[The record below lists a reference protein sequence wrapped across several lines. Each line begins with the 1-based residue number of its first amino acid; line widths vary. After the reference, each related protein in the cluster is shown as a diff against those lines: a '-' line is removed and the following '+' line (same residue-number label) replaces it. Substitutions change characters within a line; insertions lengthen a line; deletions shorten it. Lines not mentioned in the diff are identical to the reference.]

1 MSDNLQHILTL
12 KQGVTP
18 YGKAPHKPIL
28 LLAVIDSFEE
38 GEIFENWIEI
48 TDDLVQH
55 FLDNWDAL
63 VKTPHVATFAL
74 PFFHLKNEKGQFWK
88 LITYPGREIPTTNS
102 NSIKSYRALTET
114 VCAATLS
121 SELYIAL
128 SDPIQREELK
138 AAILKMYFGISLQA
152 QYPTQE
158 AYSAKIK
165 KQILY
170 DPEQN
175 YTRTVKQTIDD
186 QPKDIRDEFVV
197 MRSSVFRKAIL
208 EVYDN
213 QCAVTGLKVADAQ
226 NRSLVDACHITPF
239 AESYND
245 SIRNGLALSPTFHRA
260 FDRGLIAISDKY
272 KILVHPKLKDFN
284 PETGIKQFENKD
296 VFLPS
301 NSKFHPSEK
310 HLREHRSKFGF
321 SV

>member
-1 MSDNLQHILTL
+1 MSRLLQHIRTL
-12 KQGVTP
+12 KQGATP

-38 GEIFENWIEI
+38 GEVFENWIEI

-88 LITYPGREIPTTNS
+88 LITYPGREIPTTKS
-102 NSIKSYRALTET
+102 KSIKSYRALTET

-121 SELYIAL
+121 DEFYIAL
-128 SDPIQREELK
+128 SDPIKREEIK
-138 AAILKMYFGISLQA
+138 AAILAKYFGIRQA
-152 QYPTQE
+152 TQYPKQE

-165 KQILY
+165 QQILY
-170 DPEQN
+170 DPDQN
-175 YTRTVKQTIDD
+175 YARKAKQTIND
-186 QPKDIRDEFVV
+186 QPKEIRDEFVV

-213 QCAVTGLKVADAQ
+213 QCAITGLKVSDAK

-239 AESYND
+239 AESYDD

-260 FDRGLIAISDKY
+260 FDLGLIAISDKY
-272 KILVHPKLKDFN
+272 KILVHPQLKDFN
-284 PETGIKQFENKD
+284 PETGIKQFDNRELY
-296 VFLPS
+296 LPT

-321 SV
+321 

>member
-1 MSDNLQHILTL
+1 MAQILQHILSL
-12 KQGVTP
+12 NQGVTP

-28 LLAVIDSFEE
+28 LLALIDSFEE
-38 GEIFENWIEI
+38 GEVFENWIEI

-63 VKTPHVATFAL
+63 VKTSHVPTFAL

-88 LITYPGREIPTTNS
+88 LITYPGREIPTTKS
-102 NSIKSYRALTET
+102 KSIKSYRALTET

-121 SELYIAL
+121 DELYIAL
-128 SDPIQREELK
+128 SDPTKREELK
-138 AAILKMYFGISLQA
+138 VAIREKYFGVSKQT
-152 QYPTQE
+152 QYAKKE

-165 KQILY
+165 QQILY
-170 DPEQN
+170 DPDQN
-175 YTRTVKQTIDD
+175 YARKVKQTIDE

-213 QCAVTGLKVADAQ
+213 QCAITGLKVADAK

-239 AESYND
+239 NESYND
-245 SIRNGLALSPTFHRA
+245 SIRNGMALSPTFHRA

-272 KILVHPKLKDFN
+272 KILIHPQLKDFN
-284 PETGIKQFENKD
+284 PETGIKQFDNKD
-296 VFLPS
+296 LFLPS
-301 NSKFHPSEK
+301 NGKFHPSTK

-321 SV
+321 

>member
-1 MSDNLQHILTL
+1 MNTVLKSILSL
-12 KQGVTP
+12 NQGVTK

-28 LLAVIDSFEE
+28 LLAVIDLFEE
-38 GEIFENWIEI
+38 GEVSENWIEI

-55 FLDNWDAL
+55 FLDNWSVL

-74 PFFHLKNEKGQFWK
+74 PFFHLKNEKGQFWR
-88 LITYPGREIPTTNS
+88 LITYPGKEIPTTNS

-121 SELYIAL
+121 DELYIAL
-128 SDPIQREELK
+128 SDPITCEKIK
-138 AAILKMYFGISLQA
+138 AAILEHYFDIRKST
-152 QYPTQE
+152 QYQRQE
-158 AYSAKIK
+158 VYSAKIK
-165 KQILY
+165 QQILY

-175 YTRTVKQTIDD
+175 YARKVKQTIEE
-186 QPKDIRDEFVV
+186 QPKEIRDEFVV

-213 QCAVTGLKVADAQ
+213 QCAVSGLKVADSK

-260 FDRGLIAISDKY
+260 FDRGLIAISDQY
-272 KILVHPKLKDFN
+272 RILVHPKLKDYK
-284 PETGIKQFENKD
+284 PEAGIRQFENKD
-296 VFLPS
+296 IFLPS
-301 NSKFHPSEK
+301 NTKFHPSVN

-321 SV
+321 

>member
-1 MSDNLQHILTL
+1 MKSILQHILSL
-12 KQGVTP
+12 NQGVTK

-28 LLAVIDSFEE
+28 LLAVIDSFEA
-38 GEIFENWIEI
+38 GEVFENWIEI

-55 FLDNWDAL
+55 FLDNWNVL

-74 PFFHLKNEKGQFWK
+74 PFFHLKNEKGQFWN
-88 LITYPGREIPTTNS
+88 LVTYPGREIPTTRS
-102 NSIKSYRALTET
+102 NSIKSYRSLTET

-121 SELYIAL
+121 DELYIAL

-138 AAILKMYFGISLQA
+138 AAILDQYFGIRHA
-152 QYPTQE
+152 TQYPKQE
-158 AYSAKIK
+158 VYSVKIK
-165 KQILY
+165 QQILY
-170 DPEQN
+170 DPEEN
-175 YTRTVKQTIDD
+175 YARKVKQTIDE
-186 QPKDIRDEFVV
+186 QPKEIRDEFVV

-239 AESYND
+239 AETYND

-272 KILVHPKLKDFN
+272 KILVHPKLKDFK
-284 PETGIKQFENKD
+284 PEAGIKQFENRD
-296 VFLPS
+296 IFLPIHS
-301 NSKFHPSEK
+301 EFHPSVK
-310 HLREHRSKFGF
+310 QLREHRSKFGF
-321 SV
+321 

>member
-1 MSDNLQHILTL
+1 MAQILQHILTL
-12 KQGVTP
+12 NQGITK

-28 LLAVIDSFEE
+28 LLAVIDLFEE
-38 GEIFENWIEI
+38 GEVSENWIEI
-48 TDDLVQH
+48 TDALVQH

-88 LITYPGREIPTTNS
+88 LITYPGREIPTTKS
-102 NSIKSYRALTET
+102 KSIKSYRALTET

-121 SELYIAL
+121 DELFISL
-128 SDPIQREELK
+128 TDPIKREALK
-138 AAILKMYFGISLQA
+138 AAMLDRYFGVHQLA
-152 QYPTQE
+152 QYAKRE
-158 AYSAKIK
+158 AYSTKIK
-165 KQILY
+165 QQILY

-175 YTRTVKQTIDD
+175 YARIVKQTIDE
-186 QPKDIRDEFVV
+186 QPKEIRDEFVV

-213 QCAVTGLKVADAQ
+213 QCAITGLKVADAK

-284 PETGIKQFENKD
+284 PESGIRQYENSEIL
-296 VFLPS
+296 LPEE
-301 NSKFHPSEK
+301 NRFHPSVK
-310 HLREHRSKFGF
+310 HFREHRLKFGF
-321 SV
+321 

>member
-1 MSDNLQHILTL
+1 MKDIYEHILSL

-18 YGKAPHKPIL
+18 YGLAPHKPIL
-28 LLAVIDSFEE
+28 LLALIDSFEA
-38 GEIFENWIEI
+38 GEILYNWIEI

-55 FLDNWDAL
+55 FLDNWSAL

-88 LITYPGREIPTTNS
+88 LITYPGREVPTTNS

-121 SELYIAL
+121 EELYIAL
-128 SDPIQREELK
+128 TDPMQREK
-138 AAILKMYFGISLQA
+138 IKSAILEHYFGIRQTT
-152 QYPTQE
+152 QYQTQE
-158 AYSAKIK
+158 VYSAKIK
-165 KQILY
+165 HQILY

-175 YTRTVKQTIDD
+175 YARNVKQTIDK
-186 QPKDIRDEFVV
+186 QPKEIRDEFVV

-213 QCAVTGLKVADAQ
+213 QCAVTGLKVADSK

-239 AESYND
+239 ADSFND

-260 FDRGLIAISDKY
+260 FDLGLIAISDNY

-284 PETGIKQFENKD
+284 PESGIRQYENGEILLPKKNQFY
-296 VFLPS
+296 PS
-301 NSKFHPSEK
+301 IK
-310 HLREHRSKFGF
+310 HLREHRSRFGF
-321 SV
+321 

>member
-1 MSDNLQHILTL
+1 MSKLLQHILTL

-28 LLAVIDSFEE
+28 LLAVIDSFGA
-38 GEIFENWIEI
+38 GEVFENWIEI

-55 FLDNWDAL
+55 FLDSWDAL

-88 LITYPGREIPTTNS
+88 LITYPGREIPTTKS
-102 NSIKSYRALTET
+102 KSIKSYRALTET

-121 SELYIAL
+121 DEFYIAL
-128 SDPIQREELK
+128 SDPIKREEIK
-138 AAILKMYFGISLQA
+138 AAILAKYFGIQQA
-152 QYPTQE
+152 TQYPKQE

-165 KQILY
+165 QQILY
-170 DPEQN
+170 DPDKN
-175 YTRTVKQTIDD
+175 YARKVKQTIND
-186 QPKDIRDEFVV
+186 QPKEIRDEFVV

-213 QCAVTGLKVADAQ
+213 QCAITGLKVSDAK

-239 AESYND
+239 AESYDD

-260 FDRGLIAISDKY
+260 FDLGLIAISDKY
-272 KILVHPKLKDFN
+272 KILVHPQLKDFN
-284 PETGIKQFENKD
+284 PETGIKQFHNRELY
-296 VFLPS
+296 LPT

-321 SV
+321 